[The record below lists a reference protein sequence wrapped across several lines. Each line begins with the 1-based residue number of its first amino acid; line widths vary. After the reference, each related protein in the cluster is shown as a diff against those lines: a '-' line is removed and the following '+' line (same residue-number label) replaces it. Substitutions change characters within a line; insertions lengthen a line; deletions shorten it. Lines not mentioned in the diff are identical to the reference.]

1 MILQNHT
8 DIIFLILKV
17 IIQKSA
23 THLLNRH
30 LFSSYCVVASGLGT
44 ENAMLNE
51 HISESE
57 GCLQPEEGKVQRE
70 EKSEYVSSTAG
81 AVGPAAGVNAEEGKS
96 QQVPGGLESGT
107 GLGNRD
113 SKGVGRRS
121 GKGPPHSLL
130 RDSKIRE
137 GECV

>member
-1 MILQNHT
+1 MQNLT

-23 THLLNRH
+23 THLFNRH
-30 LFSSYCVVASGLGT
+30 LFSSYCMAAGGIGT
-44 ENAMLNE
+44 ENTMLNE

-81 AVGPAAGVNAEEGKS
+81 TVGPAAGVNAVEGKS
-96 QQVPGGLESGT
+96 QQVPGGLESGI

-113 SKGVGRRS
+113 REGVGRRS
-121 GKGPPHSLL
+121 GKGPPESLL
-130 RDSKIRE
+130 RDSTIRE